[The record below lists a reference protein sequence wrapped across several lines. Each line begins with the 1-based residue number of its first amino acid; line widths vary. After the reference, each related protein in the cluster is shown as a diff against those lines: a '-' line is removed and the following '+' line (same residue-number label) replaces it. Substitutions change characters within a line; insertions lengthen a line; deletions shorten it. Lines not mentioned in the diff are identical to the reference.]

1 MKTSHSVLVAA
12 VVGTAGLVLSERQ
25 NRRRL
30 ALQAAEMHQTWIAEL
45 AGNPELRAV
54 WAPPG
59 GELPDE
65 EHKNLLHANR
75 LISLLA
81 AKFRAG
87 LFDRHSMRV
96 QAQWLMEREIA
107 RIYWR
112 TLGSLREGEA
122 IDRTDRMFNA
132 ILSAEYTAAVGKD
145 PVAA

>member
-1 MKTSHSVLVAA
+1 MKSSHSVLVAA
-12 VVGTAGLVLSERQ
+12 VVGAAGLVLSERL

-65 EHKNLLHANR
+65 VHKNLLHANR
-75 LISLLA
+75 LVSFLA

-87 LFDRHSMRV
+87 LLDRHSLRV

-107 RIYWR
+107 RTYWR
-112 TLGSLREGEA
+112 TFVGFREDEA
-122 IDRTDRMFNA
+122 IDRTDRTFNA
-132 ILSAEYTAAVGKD
+132 ILSAEYASAADKGA
-145 PVAA
+145 VAT